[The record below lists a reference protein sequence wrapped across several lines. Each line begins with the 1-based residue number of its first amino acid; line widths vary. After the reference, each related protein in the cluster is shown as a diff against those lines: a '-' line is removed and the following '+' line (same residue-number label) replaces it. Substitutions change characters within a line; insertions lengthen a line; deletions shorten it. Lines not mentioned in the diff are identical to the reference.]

1 MCLRTLIFSTIKSVK
16 AMIKKININDIDFEA
31 YLDNALKSY
40 GYLFPLTDE
49 QMSVFEEN
57 MENIPL
63 PENLESAKCIF
74 EGKKRKMPP
83 VTVIINNTEGERNWA
98 IAAREG
104 KEIPEDILAKMKKDK
119 EEAKKK
125 QNGNK

>member
-1 MCLRTLIFSTIKSVK
+1 
-16 AMIKKININDIDFEA
+16 MIKKININDIDFEA

-63 PENLESAKCIF
+63 PENLESVDCIF
-74 EGKKRKMPP
+74 EGKKREMPP
-83 VTVIINNTEGERNWA
+83 IRVTINNTEGERNWA

-104 KEIPEDILAKMKKDK
+104 KEIPKEILAKMKKDK

-125 QNGNK
+125 HNGNK

>member
-1 MCLRTLIFSTIKSVK
+1 M
-16 AMIKKININDIDFEA
+16 AKKIDMNSIDFEV

-49 QMSVFEEN
+49 QMSVFEKNLE
-57 MENIPL
+57 EIPL
-63 PENLESAKCIF
+63 PEEFESPDFIF
-74 EGKKRKMPP
+74 EGKARTLTQTIK
-83 VTVIINNTEGERNWA
+83 VIDNSEGERNWA
-98 IAAREG
+98 FAARDG
-104 KEIPEDILAKMKKDK
+104 KEISEEILIKMKKDK